1 PRPPL
6 APSPAPSPPP
16 LPSAESSCPLLPQ
29 SVLGNLS
36 LAFSVDAVL
45 NRHNVDNT
53 TLAVFCREAGTDFS
67 LLSSSGDANST
78 CYTWAKYYDSLSRS
92 GLFGQ
97 GPEEYQR
104 FCTLSIDIL
113 LDPAGTTLADVFGKY
128 SCVPGTPCCTPW
140 GMTPAPLVCNQL
152 KFPYRDSY
160 EGSNGLAS
168 DVQCRPVA
176 AGNGGKCIV
185 VQDSCDV
192 TFTTIYDS
200 STTASAE
207 SACPTGCTREVATPG
222 IFSPVYSIRD
232 GYTCRNA
239 TLANTC
245 RNNIWQD
252 ACEDVSGA
260 SGSCAYIPVCQPE
273 TAVITPQ
280 GTDTCQI
287 TAPAGNLAASAQ
299 TCAAQSPLLFAGG
312 AVYGQCQTTTTCM
325 TNPVN
330 DICTS
335 FTDPYSCRNQTSCE
349 FIPQPSFF
357 LGWSGRCRRAI
368 DPCTS
373 LSTLGGGSSSQCSR
387 TAGCLVAQTCATK
400 VGSPSDTCSSLGPE
414 DCSTQEECN
423 TGIQCRPQIN
433 DCAFFTLL
441 GSCTASAPAHC
452 GTEPGQG
459 CVIKDLGNHPCS
471 DFTDAS
477 LCLAEQE
484 FNTGARLCMVQPTCS
499 SVCPACQKCM
509 SSVFN
514 DFVNVSRSSYS
525 DAEGSDSA
533 STLSGLFLGYC
544 AASLLQDGLVNDF
557 SQCSD
562 LADAIAASAYGGPA
576 LRAGWICNQ
585 IGRCPAVTGSNGKVL
600 CPLLTVA
607 GKAGSLD
614 LCTEQ
619 GVSTG
624 AATIPTA
631 GPPPG
636 SCSTDSDCLK
646 DGANLV
652 CGGSDNPAMSVTCS
666 ASGMDS
672 VAFLGSCVA
681 FCQAPSTLAV
691 LEQLNAGRAPCSS
704 DSDCSN
710 DNICSSEAADGQF
723 ITTCV
728 DSTATLQLTPAT
740 GLCVPTNYTMLS
752 AKFDSVTG
760 STILVELASIPVM
773 TSGDCGQLFDDDTCG
788 KLGSDSYWEVNT
800 NANNLAINQLVV
812 YLDTGA
818 TITTADKIVMNNNE
832 QLLSDAVSG
841 KLYDGKDVELDVP
854 ATAPRPLALITGST
868 VVSLPCAGRKA
879 DDLMFD
885 ASDSL
890 DFTGRSRLTYSWAYL
905 ADSSLT
911 GSGLVADNDVR
922 SAIPSGDSSEFSIPG
937 SSLTGAW
944 FRRNAGTHV
953 FSVTVTNF
961 LNGQDTYIFT
971 LQVKEASTPQF
982 SVVGGTRQF
991 FSNDDDFL
999 FLSVD
1004 IDPNTLCASAASPTW
1019 QWTTTGTNPFTLPS
1033 ATTASSLFV
1042 PNSLLRTFAVNKRE
1056 YQLTV
1061 TMTFNSATVSIPIS
1075 LTCIGS
1081 QLQPALSGPS
1091 GLVSSSQVATFD
1103 ASASK
1108 DPDGQPYAFQ
1118 FSCIRVDN
1126 GAPCTT
1132 NPALAGRQA
1141 GAMFTQDLSK
1151 LEKGVEMVFQVKM
1164 SSTSPADGRVAYAYT
1179 VITTSDDTPVTAQ
1192 IVQSCPGGCNPML
1205 DPTQPLSLGVF
1216 VDGGVDR
1223 ISKTV
1228 VRWNGSVTGSSSFT
1242 FKYASALN
1250 DNYVLVPPS
1259 SLPTSGKL
1267 TINAIL
1273 FSDCGGDLEK
1283 CPNAKAV
1290 GRAVF
1295 SIDVNT
1301 PPSCSAPASVNLD
1314 TCAVVSQ
1321 TQGNVTVLGS
1331 RAQPTNHSFTVTSDP
1346 SNVVKYTVSATG
1358 FRLSGRATP
1367 QYQYTVF
1374 DLQANTIFSQTDF
1387 ATSSSMDWV
1396 GLPPGKYGFAVT
1408 VRDGAGATL
1417 AVNAKTT
1424 ATIDKA
1430 TLVNQADLTTGI
1442 STLRTTFLACPAAD
1456 LTCMANAFGP
1466 LFGLALQ
1473 ANSTDD
1479 PASSATPRLKL
1490 LQGSS
1495 DTGAAMA
1502 DVAGR
1507 LIAVD
1512 ASNAATANR
1521 VLDLMSQVA
1530 LVCSASISG
1539 SSQCPNSVT
1548 VAVASATTNA
1558 IRRARTMTP
1567 NAASN
1572 AIRAAG
1578 SNALSGAGTT
1588 SARRALASSARGAV
1602 ARMLTSSPTALS
1614 TYNTLIS
1621 TLDAVLVGLTTQTGP
1636 GLDMSGAGAN
1646 STGTWAYTAVDT
1658 ISGFSNRRFT
1668 FPADITGLTPGV
1680 LFGPELQQACNDPS
1694 RNMSTSQ
1701 CPTTPSTT
1709 FILNMQYLAPGTNA
1723 NYLTAIQPLPD
1734 ISGTLVT
1741 GAMRLSYTGSAGSK
1755 ITAGTSQPEGKITV
1769 TLPMA
1774 TAWSASKSYSCLLL
1788 VSTAQ
1793 PYTRL
1798 ADPTFNTGNTIATCV
1813 TPTLG

>member
-1 PRPPL
+1 MPT
-6 APSPAPSPPP
+6 APATPGQSRWCWCSPDPH
-16 LPSAESSCPLLPQ
+16 LPGHAAGADVFAGLGSSA
-29 SVLGNLS
+29 SVCDPKMADG
-36 LAFSVDAVL
+36 VRVVYI
-45 NRHNVDNT
+45 R
-53 TLAVFCREAGTDFS
+53 
-67 LLSSSGDANST
+67 
-78 CYTWAKYYDSLSRS
+78 YYDSLSRS

-97 GPEEYQR
+97 GPEEYKR
-104 FCTLSIDIL
+104 FCELSIEIL

-160 EGSNGLAS
+160 EGSSGLAS
-168 DVQCRPVA
+168 DVQCRPAA

-192 TFTTIYDS
+192 NFTTNYDS
-200 STTASAE
+200 STTASADL
-207 SACPTGCTREVATPG
+207 ACPTGCNLTEARPG

-232 GYTCRNA
+232 GYICRNA
-239 TLANTC
+239 ALAATC
-245 RNNIWQD
+245 SSHIWQG

-299 TCAAQSPLLFAGG
+299 TCAAQSPLPFAGG
-312 AVYGQCQTTTTCM
+312 AVYGQCQTTTTCI
-325 TNPVN
+325 TNPVD

-335 FTDPYSCRNQTSCE
+335 FTDPYSCSNHPSCE

-400 VGSPSDTCSSLGPE
+400 VGSPSDACSSLGPE
-414 DCSTQEECN
+414 DCSTREECN

-441 GSCTASAPAHC
+441 GSCTDSAPAYC

-471 DFTDAS
+471 DFTDTS

-484 FNTGARLCMVQPTCS
+484 FNTGAPLCMVQPTCS
-499 SVCPACQKCM
+499 SVCPACQQCM

-514 DFVNVSRSSYS
+514 DFVRVSRSSYS

-533 STLSGLFLGYC
+533 NTLSGLFLGYC
-544 AASLLQDGLVNDF
+544 AASLLQNGLVNDF

-585 IGRCPAVTGSNGKVL
+585 IGRCPAVTGSNGKML

-607 GKAGSLD
+607 SKAGSLD

-636 SCSTDSDCLK
+636 SCSTDTDCS
-646 DGANLV
+646 GASPV

-672 VAFLGSCVA
+672 VAFLGSCVS

-691 LEQLNAGRAPCSS
+691 LEQLNAGRVNCSS
-704 DSDCSN
+704 NSDCPN

-740 GLCVPTNYTMLS
+740 GLCVPTTYTMLS

-773 TSGDCGQLFDDDTCG
+773 TSGDCGQLFDGDTCG
-788 KLGSDSYWEVNT
+788 KLGSDSYWEVGT

-812 YLDTGA
+812 YLDTDA

-841 KLYDGKDVELDVP
+841 KLYDGNSVELGEP
-854 ATAPRPLALITGST
+854 ATAPRPLALISGST
-868 VVSLPCAGRKA
+868 VVSPPCIGRTAA
-879 DDLMFD
+879 DNLTFD

-890 DFTGRSRLTYSWAYL
+890 DFTGRSTLTYSWAYL

-911 GSGLVADNDVR
+911 GSGPVADNDVR
-922 SAIPSGDSSEFSIPG
+922 SALPSGLNSESFTIPG
-937 SSLTGAW
+937 SSLNDAW
-944 FRRNAGTHV
+944 FNRNAGTHV

-971 LQVKEASTPQF
+971 LQVKDASTPQF

-1004 IDPNTLCASAASPTW
+1004 IDPNTLCAGAASPTW
-1019 QWTTTGTNPFTLPS
+1019 QWTTTGTNPFTLPG

-1061 TMTFNSATVSIPIS
+1061 TMTFNSKTVSIPIS

-1108 DPDGQPYAFQ
+1108 DPDGQPYAFH

-1126 GAPCTT
+1126 GAPCNT
-1132 NPALAGRQA
+1132 NPAAAGRQS

-1151 LEKGVEMVFQVKM
+1151 LDKGVEMVFQVKM

-1216 VDGGVDR
+1216 VDGGFDR
-1223 ISKTV
+1223 FSKTV
-1228 VRWNGSVTGSSSFT
+1228 VQWNGSVTGSSSFT
-1242 FKYASALN
+1242 FKYPAAAGKYASALN

-1273 FSDCGGDLEK
+1273 FSDCGGDLEN

-1301 PPSCSAPASVNLD
+1301 PPSCSAPASANLD
-1314 TCAVVSQ
+1314 TCAVVSE
-1321 TQGNVTVLGS
+1321 TQGSGTPVSG
-1331 RAQPTNHSFTVTSDP
+1331 RAAPTPYSFTSTSNP
-1346 SNVVKYTVSATG
+1346 SNVVKYTVSGAHWVPVVG
-1358 FRLSGRATP
+1358 QSHAAVSIYRL
-1367 QYQYTVF
+1367 
-1374 DLQANTIFSQTDF
+1374 
-1387 ATSSSMDWV
+1387 
-1396 GLPPGKYGFAVT
+1396 
-1408 VRDGAGATL
+1408 
-1417 AVNAKTT
+1417 
-1424 ATIDKA
+1424 
-1430 TLVNQADLTTGI
+1430 
-1442 STLRTTFLACPAAD
+1442 
-1456 LTCMANAFGP
+1456 
-1466 LFGLALQ
+1466 
-1473 ANSTDD
+1473 
-1479 PASSATPRLKL
+1479 
-1490 LQGSS
+1490 
-1495 DTGAAMA
+1495 
-1502 DVAGR
+1502 
-1507 LIAVD
+1507 
-1512 ASNAATANR
+1512 
-1521 VLDLMSQVA
+1521 
-1530 LVCSASISG
+1530 
-1539 SSQCPNSVT
+1539 
-1548 VAVASATTNA
+1548 
-1558 IRRARTMTP
+1558 
-1567 NAASN
+1567 
-1572 AIRAAG
+1572 
-1578 SNALSGAGTT
+1578 
-1588 SARRALASSARGAV
+1588 
-1602 ARMLTSSPTALS
+1602 
-1614 TYNTLIS
+1614 
-1621 TLDAVLVGLTTQTGP
+1621 
-1636 GLDMSGAGAN
+1636 
-1646 STGTWAYTAVDT
+1646 
-1658 ISGFSNRRFT
+1658 
-1668 FPADITGLTPGV
+1668 
-1680 LFGPELQQACNDPS
+1680 
-1694 RNMSTSQ
+1694 
-1701 CPTTPSTT
+1701 
-1709 FILNMQYLAPGTNA
+1709 
-1723 NYLTAIQPLPD
+1723 
-1734 ISGTLVT
+1734 
-1741 GAMRLSYTGSAGSK
+1741 
-1755 ITAGTSQPEGKITV
+1755 
-1769 TLPMA
+1769 
-1774 TAWSASKSYSCLLL
+1774 
-1788 VSTAQ
+1788 
-1793 PYTRL
+1793 
-1798 ADPTFNTGNTIATCV
+1798 
-1813 TPTLG
+1813 